1 MKIRNVSDTS
11 FKKYGKILKGY
22 PTDKILKE
30 MQHTPLPDDVI
41 YVPSVD
47 TLEAT
52 SDAKIFQGKGFGG
65 LDIEVGY
72 CNGNNHKLNG
82 LEYHRSSEINIA
94 VNDLV
99 LILGVQQDIT
109 DEFKYDTSKAEAFLV
124 PKGTAIEVYATTLH
138 YAPCHVNDT
147 GFQCVVV
154 LPRGTNTDL
163 TFQTET
169 DGEDR
174 LQTAKNKWLIA
185 HEDAKIQGA
194 FNGLKGKNISL
205 DEE

>member
-1 MKIRNVSDTS
+1 MKIQNVSDTS

-99 LILGVQQDIT
+99 LILGAQQDIT

-124 PKGTAIEVYATTLH
+124 PKGTNE
-138 YAPCHVNDT
+138 
-147 GFQCVVV
+147 
-154 LPRGTNTDL
+154 DL
-163 TFQTET
+163 TFTPDK
-169 DGEDR
+169 DGEDK
-174 LQTAKNKWLIA
+174 LLTAQNKWLIA
-185 HEDAKIQGA
+185 HEEAQIPGA
-194 FNGLKGKNISL
+194 FCGLVGENITL
-205 DEE
+205 K

>member
-1 MKIRNVSDTS
+1 MKIQNVSDTS

-99 LILGVQQDIT
+99 LILGAQQDIT

-124 PKGTAIEVYATTLH
+124 PKGTVIEVYATTLH
-138 YAPCHVNDT
+138 YAPCNAEGEK
-147 GFQCVVV
+147 GF
-154 LPRGTNTDL
+154 R
-163 TFQTET
+163 
-169 DGEDR
+169 
-174 LQTAKNKWLIA
+174 
-185 HEDAKIQGA
+185 
-194 FNGLKGKNISL
+194 
-205 DEE
+205 

>member
-1 MKIRNVSDTS
+1 MKIQNVNDTS
-11 FKKYGKILKGY
+11 FKKYGKILKGC

-52 SDAKIFQGKGFGG
+52 NDAKVFKEKGFGG
-65 LDIEVGY
+65 LEIQIGY

-99 LILGVQQDIT
+99 LILGAQQDIT
-109 DEFKYDTSKAEAFLV
+109 DDYTYDTSKAEAFFV
-124 PKGTAIEVYATTLH
+124 PK
-138 YAPCHVNDT
+138 
-147 GFQCVVV
+147 
-154 LPRGTNTDL
+154 RTNEDL
-163 TFQTET
+163 TFTSDK
-169 DGEDR
+169 DGEDK
-174 LQTAKNKWLIA
+174 LLTAQNKWLIA
-185 HEDAKIQGA
+185 HEEAQIPGA
-194 FNGLKGKNISL
+194 FCGLVGENITL
-205 DEE
+205 K

>member
-1 MKIRNVSDTS
+1 MKIQNVSDTS

-99 LILGVQQDIT
+99 LILGAQQDIT

-124 PKGTAIEVYATTLH
+124 PKGTVIEVYATTLH
-138 YAPCHVNDT
+138 YAPCNVNENKFCT
-147 GFQCVVV
+147 AVI
-154 LPRGTNTDL
+154 LPKGTN
-163 TFQTET
+163 
-169 DGEDR
+169 EDAPAPQNNTAEDK
-174 LQTAKNKWLIA
+174 LLFAKNKWLIA
-185 HEDAKIQGA
+185 HKDAKIQGA
-194 FNGLKGKNISL
+194 FEGLIGENLSVK
-205 DEE
+205 

>member
-1 MKIRNVSDTS
+1 MKIQNVSDTS

-30 MQHTPLPDDVI
+30 MQHTPLPDDVM

-65 LDIEVGY
+65 LDIEIGY

-109 DEFKYDTSKAEAFLV
+109 DEFKYDTSKAE
-124 PKGTAIEVYATTLH
+124 
-138 YAPCHVNDT
+138 
-147 GFQCVVV
+147 
-154 LPRGTNTDL
+154 GTNEDL
-163 TFQTET
+163 TFTPGK
-169 DGEDR
+169 DGEDK
-174 LQTAKNKWLIA
+174 LLTAQNKWLIA
-185 HEDAKIQGA
+185 HEDAQIPGA
-194 FNGLKGKNISL
+194 FCGLVGENITL
-205 DEE
+205 K

>member
-1 MKIRNVSDTS
+1 MKIQNVSDTS

-30 MQHTPLPDDVI
+30 MQHTPLPDDVM

-65 LDIEVGY
+65 LDIEIGY

-124 PKGTAIEVYATTLH
+124 PKGTAIEIYATTLH

-147 GFQCVVV
+147 GFRCVVV

-174 LQTAKNKWLIA
+174 LQTVKNKWLIA
-185 HEDAKIQGA
+185 HEDAQIPGA
-194 FNGLKGKNISL
+194 FCGLVGENITL
-205 DEE
+205 K

>member
-1 MKIRNVSDTS
+1 MKIQNVNDAS

-52 SDAKIFQGKGFGG
+52 SDAKVFMEKGFGG
-65 LDIEVGY
+65 LEIQIGY

-99 LILGVQQDIT
+99 LILGAQQDIT
-109 DEFKYDTSKAEAFLV
+109 DEYTYETSKAEAFFV

-138 YAPCHVNDT
+138 YAPCNAESEK
-147 GFQCVVV
+147 GFRCVVI
-154 LPRGTNTDL
+154 LPKGTNEEL
-163 TFQTET
+163 TFTPDK
-169 DGEDR
+169 DGEDK
-174 LQTAKNKWLIA
+174 LLTAQNKWLIA
-185 HEDAKIQGA
+185 HEEAEISGA
-194 FNGLKGKNISL
+194 FCGLVGENITL
-205 DEE
+205 K

>member
-1 MKIRNVSDTS
+1 MKIQNVSDTS

-30 MQHTPLPDDVI
+30 MQHTPLPDDVM

-47 TLEAT
+47 TLEAR

-65 LDIEVGY
+65 LDIEIGY

-109 DEFKYDTSKAEAFLV
+109 DEFKYD
-124 PKGTAIEVYATTLH
+124 
-138 YAPCHVNDT
+138 
-147 GFQCVVV
+147 
-154 LPRGTNTDL
+154 
-163 TFQTET
+163 
-169 DGEDR
+169 
-174 LQTAKNKWLIA
+174 
-185 HEDAKIQGA
+185 
-194 FNGLKGKNISL
+194 SL
-205 DEE
+205 